1 VIRTRGPIS
10 DSNFKEPKHAF
21 LVSGGIR
28 PSFCQHIVPR
38 KQRAQGIPDASRTR
52 SLVRKAKNTRV
63 NHHRYAETVR
73 HSLRN
78 GLAASFVLSPVTGLF
93 CHRRLRNSFR
103 KLDASV
109 GASGPHD
116 FAVRASNVRL
126 TRYHV
131 HRIPHPTI
139 VTIAKR
145 PLSRRDAR
153 KGATD
158 LPDGTSG
165 IFFTWGLDHPNQI
178 ESFHEI
184 AVLAH
189 TMEHA
194 GEQKTNLLAREP
206 G

>member
-1 VIRTRGPIS
+1 MLPQSR
-10 DSNFKEPKHAF
+10 
-21 LVSGGIR
+21 GGIR

-38 KQRAQGIPDASRTR
+38 KQRAQGMPDASRTR

-63 NHHRYAETVR
+63 SHHRYAETVR
-73 HSLRN
+73 HSLRD
-78 GLAASFVLSPVTGLF
+78 GVTTYSRALPGDRPVTGLV
-93 CHRRLRNSFR
+93 CHRRLAENSA

-116 FAVRASNVRL
+116 FAVRIDALRLSAPPRPSHPAPNVRDD
-126 TRYHV
+126 RE
-131 HRIPHPTI
+131 
-139 VTIAKR
+139 A
-145 PLSRRDAR
+145 PLSARRDAR

-178 ESFHEI
+178 ESFDEI

-189 TMEHA
+189 AIERA
-194 GEQKTNLLAREP
+194 FSLDRRADEQKTTCLPANPLGR
-206 G
+206 